1 MWEHMSELLSLLAV
15 LISVATYII
24 GYRDKKKLA
33 IATLENTKARTEET
47 EINSMLKR
55 MVWLE
60 GQVDLLTNEN
70 IVLRERVQTAETI
83 IEDLQVKLRAYQE
96 CDGTL

>member
-1 MWEHMSELLSLLAV
+1 MSELLSLLAV

-70 IVLRERVQTAETI
+70 IVLRERVQTAEATI
-83 IEDLQVKLRAYQE
+83 EELSASLRVYQE